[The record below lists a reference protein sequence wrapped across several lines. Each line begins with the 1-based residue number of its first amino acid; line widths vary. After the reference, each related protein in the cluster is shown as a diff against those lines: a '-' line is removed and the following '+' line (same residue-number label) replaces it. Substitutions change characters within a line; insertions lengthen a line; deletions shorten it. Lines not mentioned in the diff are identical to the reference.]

1 MIDGRSIANNS
12 QRIKI
17 NPFAVISAKL
27 REIMKK
33 VVYISPAIY
42 VQGTGADDRHIGE
55 HAEHEGNEQKQAYFV
70 GVTYYAPPFT
80 FDD

>member
-1 MIDGRSIANNS
+1 
-12 QRIKI
+12 
-17 NPFAVISAKL
+17 
-27 REIMKK
+27 MKK
-33 VVYISPAIY
+33 VVYIHPAIY

-55 HAEHEGNEQKQAYFV
+55 HAEHECEEQKQAFF